1 MERFDEELLEMAVE
15 EATRSGAKEAIAE
28 LVEEDTSQIRFSN
41 SSIDVNKRWDRY
53 HLDLF
58 LSKGRPFSLGRK
70 ISTLTIQD
78 PKPKKIRERVP
89 KEVRKLEELPKSKL
103 YWGMDGDSHSS
114 YPKVNDLYD
123 RSIESFYDK
132 APRLIEN
139 TIRESMKAGAKKV
152 AGVLYFGKRKR
163 GLLTSYGNGGT
174 YKTSHCEATVRSFHE
189 SGSSG
194 QNLVVRR
201 DLSDIEENLLNAGRK
216 AGELAKKSA
225 DANDGKEG
233 TYDLI
238 MNPTVGA
245 NIFGNLLIGAN
256 PIMWIAGMSCL
267 KGKMGEQIS
276 SKKLSVRDDPLV
288 DGGLNSRPFDAEGT
302 PSKRTSIIQDGEF
315 TGLINNTSSAKLWR
329 FMNWK
334 KLKFWVRP
342 KTTSNSKLG
351 QIGMTGTENDPRTL
365 IPKPSN
371 YVFEPGDY
379 SFEEMISS
387 SRRPTI
393 YLTSN
398 WYTRFTNM
406 REGKFSTVPR
416 DAMFLIKEG
425 EIQRP
430 LKNLRLKGDLIEMA
444 KNIEEIGKEL
454 KQVKWW
460 EVETPTFIPYIK
472 IKDCKFTRARQ

>member
-1 MERFDEELLEMAVE
+1 MERFDEELLELSVD
-15 EATRSGAKEAIAE
+15 EATRHGAKEVIAE

-53 HLDLF
+53 YLDLF
-58 LSKGRPFSLGRK
+58 LSKGRAFSLGRK
-70 ISTLTIQD
+70 ISTLTIQN
-78 PKPKKIRERVP
+78 PNPKKIKERVQ
-89 KEVRKLEELPKSKL
+89 KEVRKLEGLPKSKL
-103 YWGMDGDSHSS
+103 YWGMDDNSHSS

-123 RSIESFYDK
+123 KSIESFSDK
-132 APRLIEN
+132 APGLIEK
-139 TIRESMKAGAKKV
+139 TIRESMDAGAKKV
-152 AGVLYFGKRKR
+152 AGVLYFGKSKR

-189 SGSSG
+189 SDSSG
-194 QNLVVRR
+194 QNLVVQR
-201 DLSDIEENLLNAGRK
+201 DLSDIEESLLKAGRK

-225 DANDGKEG
+225 DAKEGKEG

-238 MNPTVGA
+238 MSPTVGA
-245 NIFGNLLIGAN
+245 NIFGNLLTGAN
-256 PIMWIAGMSCL
+256 PIMMIAGMSCL
-267 KGKMGEQIS
+267 QGKMGERVS
-276 SKKLSVRDDPLV
+276 SEKLSVRDDPLV
-288 DGGLNSRPFDAEGT
+288 EGGMNSRPFDAEGT
-302 PSKRTSIIQDGEF
+302 PSKRTSIIQNGEF
-315 TGLINNTSSAKLWR
+315 TRLINNTSSAKLWK

-365 IPKPSN
+365 IPQPSN
-371 YVFEPGDY
+371 YVFEPGNY

-406 REGKFSTVPR
+406 REGEFSTVPR
-416 DAMFLIKEG
+416 DAMFLIKNG
-425 EIQRP
+425 EIKKP
-430 LKNLRLKGDLIEMA
+430 LKNLRLKGNLIEMA
-444 KNIEEIGKEL
+444 KNVEAIGKEL

-460 EVETPTFIPYIK
+460 EVATPTFIPHIK
-472 IKDCKFTRARQ
+472 VKDCKFTKARQ

>member
-1 MERFDEELLEMAVE
+1 MERFDEELLEMAVD

-28 LVEEDTSQIRFSN
+28 LVEEDSSQIRFSN

-53 HLDLF
+53 YLDLF
-58 LSKGRPFSLGRK
+58 LSKGRPLSLGRK
-70 ISTLTIQD
+70 ITTLTIQD
-78 PKPKKIRERVP
+78 PNPKKIKERVP
-89 KEVRKLEELPKSKL
+89 KEARKLEDLPKSKL
-103 YWGMDGDSHSS
+103 YWGMDNNSHSS
-114 YPKVNDLYD
+114 YPKVKDLYD
-123 RSIESFYDK
+123 KRIESFSEK
-132 APRLIEN
+132 APKLIEK
-139 TIRESMKAGAKKV
+139 TMQESKEAGAKKV

-163 GLLTSYGNGGT
+163 GLLTGYGNGGT

-194 QNLVVRR
+194 QNLVVTR
-201 DLSDIEENLLNAGRK
+201 DLSDIEESLLNAGRK

-225 DANDGKEG
+225 EAKEGKEG

-238 MNPTVGA
+238 MSPTVGA
-245 NIFGNLLIGAN
+245 NIFGSLLSGAN

-267 KGKMGEQIS
+267 KGKMGDMVS
-276 SKKLSVRDDPLV
+276 SEKLSVRDDPLV
-288 DGGLNSRPFDAEGT
+288 DGGMNSRPFDAEGT

-315 TGLINNTSSAKLWR
+315 TGLINNTSSAKLWKL
-329 FMNWK
+329 MNWK

-342 KTTSNSKLG
+342 KTTSNSELG

-365 IPKPSN
+365 IPKASN
-371 YVFEPGDY
+371 YVVEPGNY

-393 YLTSN
+393 YITSN

-416 DAMFLIKEG
+416 DAMFLIKDG
-425 EIQRP
+425 EFQRP
-430 LKNLRLKGDLIEMA
+430 LRNLRLKGGLIEMA
-444 KNIEEIGKEL
+444 KNVVEIGKEL

-460 EVETPTFIPYIK
+460 EVETPTFIPHLK